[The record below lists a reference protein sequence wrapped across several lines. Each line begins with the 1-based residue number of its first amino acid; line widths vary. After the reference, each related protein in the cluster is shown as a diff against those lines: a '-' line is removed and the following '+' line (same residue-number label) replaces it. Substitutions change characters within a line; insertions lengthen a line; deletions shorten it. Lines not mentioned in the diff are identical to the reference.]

1 MPTPPQGL
9 PPLDA
14 HPVSDAPLP
23 RGHTVDI
30 LLLLMTVIWGSNF
43 AVVKSAFRE
52 LNPHAFNAMRM
63 TVAAFAFLAIMLVV
77 RRLRPRAEAGR
88 PAGGGD
94 VASIFHTPAR
104 VTTREWIALAVL
116 GVVGHAL
123 YQYFF
128 IGGLARTSVAN
139 GSLMLAVTPVLITL
153 LSALLGEDRIGP
165 AQWLGAAISLFG
177 IYLVVGSG
185 LALGGQGLT
194 GDLMMFGAV
203 CCWATYTMGSR
214 PLMARHSP
222 VAVSGLS
229 MAFGTAIYV
238 PLLWREVSGVAW
250 LEVSGWTLF
259 LLVYSA
265 LFALCVAY
273 TIWYIGVRQLGSART
288 SAYSNFIPIV
298 AMVSAA
304 LFLGEPIGAR
314 KIIGAAAVLAGV
326 ALTRS
331 K

>member
-1 MPTPPQGL
+1 
-9 PPLDA
+9 
-14 HPVSDAPLP
+14 
-23 RGHTVDI
+23 
-30 LLLLMTVIWGSNF
+30 MTVIWGSNF

-52 LNPHAFNAMRM
+52 LNPQAFNAMRM
-63 TVAAFAFLAIMLVV
+63 LIATAAFLMIMSVV
-77 RRLRPRAEAGR
+77 RRVGR
-88 PAGGGD
+88 RGAPEPAARGD

-104 VTTREWIALAVL
+104 VTPREWLALAAL
-116 GVVGHAL
+116 GIIGHAL

-153 LSALLGEDRIGP
+153 VSAIIGEERVGT
-165 AQWLGAAISLFG
+165 AQWLGAGISLFG

-185 LALGGQGLT
+185 VALGGDGLT

-203 CCWATYTMGSR
+203 CCWAAYTMGSR

-238 PLLWREVSGVAW
+238 PILRGDLTSVNW
-250 LEVSGWTLF
+250 LAVSGWTIF

-273 TIWYIGVRQLGSART
+273 TIWYLGVRQLGSART

-304 LFLGEPIGAR
+304 LFLGEPIGVR